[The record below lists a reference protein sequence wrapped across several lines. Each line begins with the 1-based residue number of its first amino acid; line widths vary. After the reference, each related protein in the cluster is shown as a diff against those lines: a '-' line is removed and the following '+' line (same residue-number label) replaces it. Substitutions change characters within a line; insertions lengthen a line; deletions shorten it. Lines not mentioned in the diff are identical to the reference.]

1 MSGLGRANTGSAARA
16 CEEGGGLTAL
26 LLAAALFLLFLRR
39 ASWSSITTSVPWW
52 TARTAHF
59 YASVGDAGT
68 TARVAVSKCSG
79 QIVLKN
85 KIGAGLTAWNYF
97 IRGMHPQ
104 QIKRGKHV
112 RFLPSPWAD
121 PVPDSS
127 SEELEEAPPSDAAP
141 SEGVLEVPIGGIG
154 AASEDLDPFA
164 AEYEAADYM
173 QTVNTAGFGSG
184 IAVQEAGI
192 RADPAGEGPASAPQ
206 TVNTAVSGSG
216 IAVHVAGMR
225 ADPAGEGPAS
235 APLLDVE
242 CSTSASAQLAA
253 VVSQASSSAPS
264 SGPGPA
270 EQTAKHHAPTRAQ
283 ALVLERGRK
292 NSPRKRRP
300 KKGHPRWHQLG
311 PLEPA

>member
-1 MSGLGRANTGSAARA
+1 M
-16 CEEGGGLTAL
+16 
-26 LLAAALFLLFLRR
+26 
-39 ASWSSITTSVPWW
+39 
-52 TARTAHF
+52 
-59 YASVGDAGT
+59 
-68 TARVAVSKCSG
+68 AVSKCSG

-154 AASEDLDPFA
+154 AASEDLDLFA

-192 RADPAGEGPASAPQ
+192 
-206 TVNTAVSGSG
+206 
-216 IAVHVAGMR
+216 R